1 MVYDVYKSLGE
12 FINDLEVVREIEFEY
27 NGKDYSL
34 SYFDKIYVTEYNKPE
49 THREFET
56 IEEFLSEY
64 KIDGVPIRE
73 LATAI
78 RVTLH

>member
-1 MVYDVYKSLGE
+1 MTYDVYKSLAE
-12 FINDLEVVREIEFEY
+12 FIDDLETVREIEFEY

-34 SYFDKIYVTEYNKPE
+34 SYFGKVAITEYNKPD
-49 THREFET
+49 TYQEFET
-56 IEEFLSEY
+56 IEEFLSLN
-64 KIDGVPIRE
+64 KIDGVPIRA